1 MTHIDTAPPALD
13 TLDGIHDRAVE
24 LTGIAHGLD
33 VLAVDAC
40 DSKGLRHAF
49 TVLARLVL
57 ERATELDQALDRLS
71 LKEGQ
76 GK

>member
-1 MTHIDTAPPALD
+1 V
-13 TLDGIHDRAVE
+13 G
-24 LTGIAHGLD
+24 
-33 VLAVDAC
+33 
-40 DSKGLRHAF
+40 DSKGLRFAF
-49 TVLARLVL
+49 TTLSRLVL